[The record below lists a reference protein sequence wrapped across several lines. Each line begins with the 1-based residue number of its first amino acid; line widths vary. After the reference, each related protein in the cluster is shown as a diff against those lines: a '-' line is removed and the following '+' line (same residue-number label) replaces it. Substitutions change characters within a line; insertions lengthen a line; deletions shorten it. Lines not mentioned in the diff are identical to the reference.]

1 VHSGFTY
8 PLFSLELPILFR
20 DEHFVAINKPG
31 GLLVHRTRIAEED
44 RAFAMQI
51 LRDQLGQW
59 VYPLHRLDRGTSGVL
74 LFALH
79 KEAAQRLGAVF
90 ESSRVN
96 KAYLAVLRGYVPEA
110 GLVDYALR
118 EEKYK
123 PPQEAQTGYRRLAT
137 AELPIPVGRYATA
150 RYSLVEAR
158 PLTGRMHQIRKHFAH
173 LCHYVI
179 GDKRHGDWRHNQMFA
194 ETLACPHM
202 LLHARMMTFP
212 HPFTGESVA
221 VAAPLPEYW
230 LRIAPT
236 LGWEEILGNFS

>member
-1 VHSGFTY
+1 
-8 PLFSLELPILFR
+8 LELPILFR
-20 DEHFVAINKPG
+20 DEHYVAVHKPG
-31 GLLVHRTRIAEED
+31 GLLVHRTRIAEDARE
-44 RAFAMQI
+44 FAMQI
-51 LRDQLGQW
+51 LRNQLNQW

-79 KEAAQRLGAVF
+79 KEAAQRLGVVF
-90 ESSRVN
+90 EEAQADKS
-96 KAYLAVLRGYVPEA
+96 YLAVLRGYVPEA

-123 PPQEAQTGYRRLAT
+123 APQEARTEYRRLAT
-137 AELPIPVGRYATA
+137 AELSIPVGRYPTA

-194 ETLACPHM
+194 EKLACPHL
-202 LLHARMMTFP
+202 LLHARRLAFP
-212 HPFTGESVA
+212 HPFTGEFTSVS
-221 VAAPLPEYW
+221 APLPEYW

-236 LGWEEILGNFS
+236 LGWEEVLTEMIDP